1 MTTTETDLNNQKPT
15 INIPIEDLNKIK
27 SILKNK
33 ELLTKEL
40 ASIKLTELQ
49 LKDREAKAL
58 AFNNEISKLE
68 SELSKKYGNGSIQVD
83 EGTFTPH

>member
-27 SILKNK
+27 LILKNK